1 MGFPELQLLFCEMR
15 IAGPTSRIA
24 GRMEYMEQALST
36 VSRTYGMHHKQEE
49 LSLEVNAREHNV
61 KSNQL

>member
-49 LSLEVNAREHNV
+49 LS
-61 KSNQL
+61 